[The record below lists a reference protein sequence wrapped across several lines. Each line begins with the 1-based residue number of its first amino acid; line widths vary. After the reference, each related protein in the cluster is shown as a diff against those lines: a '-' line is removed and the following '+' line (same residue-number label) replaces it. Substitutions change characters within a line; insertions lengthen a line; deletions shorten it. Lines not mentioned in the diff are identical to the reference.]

1 MTLAEIGLSLRV
13 ALLESET
20 ADMHPRRIRQIAAL
34 MLLLRAAAVGGA
46 EKELEASQADQA
58 AKARLEM
65 MRTLIDDFQV
75 RSLQSEL
82 PAALKFGEKPILRY
96 NDQTR
101 PGDKGVQALLDA
113 TVWRLGETGRPLAVV
128 TLEIYP
134 SREARAVLGYE
145 FVSLSPLAFEIKNS
159 RGVAW
164 RPASAAL
171 TMAPLDGAP
180 EPADTK
186 PSRLGQMRQLARRF
200 TAQGEWQGVKV
211 EYRLLAQPIDRY
223 NDQATRISD
232 GAIFVFANGT
242 NPELGL
248 LLECFDQ
255 QWSYGVFCLTAATLS
270 VQLDGKSFDAPPSGS
285 ANAVEAAH
293 TGTQRWIE
301 LPE

>member
-1 MTLAEIGLSLRV
+1 
-13 ALLESET
+13 
-20 ADMHPRRIRQIAAL
+20 MHARRIREIVALIVLLTAAT
-34 MLLLRAAAVGGA
+34 VGGA
-46 EKELEASQADQA
+46 EDEPEASKANRA

-75 RSLQSEL
+75 RSSQVEP

-96 NDQTR
+96 DDQTR

-134 SREARAVLGYE
+134 SREAKAVLGYE
-145 FVSLSPLAFEIKNS
+145 FVSLSPLAFEMKNS

-171 TMAPLDGAP
+171 TMAPLADAP
-180 EPADTK
+180 KPADTK
-186 PSRLGQMRQLARRF
+186 RARLGQMRQLARRF

-211 EYRLLAQPIDRY
+211 EYRLLVQPIDRY
-223 NDQATRISD
+223 DDMATGVLD
-232 GAIFVFANGT
+232 GAVFVFANGT

-248 LLECFDQ
+248 LLECSDRE
-255 QWSYGVFCLTAATLS
+255 WSYGVFCLTAATLT
-270 VQLDGKSFDAPPSGS
+270 VQLDGKSFDAPPTGS
-285 ANAVEAAH
+285 ANTIEAPH
-293 TGTQRWIE
+293 TGTQHWIE

>member
-1 MTLAEIGLSLRV
+1 
-13 ALLESET
+13 
-20 ADMHPRRIRQIAAL
+20 MHARRIRQIVAL
-34 MLLLRAAAVGGA
+34 ILLLPAAAVDGA
-46 EKELEASQADQA
+46 EEEPEASKANRA

-75 RSLQSEL
+75 RSSQVES

-113 TVWRLGETGRPLAVV
+113 TAWRLGETGRPLAIV

-134 SREARAVLGYE
+134 SPEARAVLSYE
-145 FVSLSPLAFEIKNS
+145 FVSLSPFSFEMKNS

-164 RPASAAL
+164 SPASAAL
-171 TMAPLDGAP
+171 TMAKLEEAP

-186 PSRLGQMRQLARRF
+186 RARLGQMRQLARRF

-211 EYRLLAQPIDRY
+211 EYRLLVQPIDRY
-223 NDQATRISD
+223 DDVATGVLD
-232 GAIFVFANGT
+232 GAVFVFANGT

-248 LLECFDQ
+248 LLECSDQ
-255 QWSYGVFCLTAATLS
+255 EWSYGVFCLTAATLS
-270 VQLDGKSFDAPPSGS
+270 VQLDAKSFDVPPTGS
-285 ANAVEAAH
+285 ANTLEAPH
-293 TGTQRWIE
+293 TGTQHWIE

>member
-1 MTLAEIGLSLRV
+1 
-13 ALLESET
+13 
-20 ADMHPRRIRQIAAL
+20 MHARRIRQIVAL
-34 MLLLRAAAVGGA
+34 ILLLPAATVSGA
-46 EKELEASQADQA
+46 EEEPEASKANRA

-75 RSLQSEL
+75 RSLQVES

-96 NDQTR
+96 DDQTR

-128 TLEIYP
+128 TVEIYP
-134 SREARAVLGYE
+134 SREAKAVLGYE
-145 FVSLSPLAFEIKNS
+145 FVSLSPLAFEMKNS

-171 TMAPLDGAP
+171 TMAPLEEAP

-186 PSRLGQMRQLARRF
+186 RARLGQMRQLARRF
-200 TAQGEWQGVKV
+200 TAQGKWQRVKV

-223 NDQATRISD
+223 DDVATGVLD
-232 GAIFVFANGT
+232 GAVFVFANGT

-248 LLECFDQ
+248 LLECSDRE
-255 QWSYGVFCLTAATLS
+255 WSYGVFCLTAATLTI
-270 VQLDGKSFDAPPSGS
+270 QLDGKSFDAPPTGS
-285 ANAVEAAH
+285 ANTIEAPH
-293 TGTQRWIE
+293 TGTQHWIE